1 MSFKRHVEIGR
12 VCLISF
18 GPDMDKLCTVVNVI
32 DNNRVLVDGPEPVTG
47 VHRHA
52 INIGRLQLTD
62 FKVMCKLNA
71 SEK

>member
-1 MSFKRHVEIGR
+1 MSFKRHVGIGR

-62 FKVMCKLNA
+62 FKVKCKLNA